1 MTYPPPPGQPPYGQ
15 QPGDPY
21 GQQPGNPYGTPSGG
35 FPQQGGQYPQGYPQV
50 PYGQQGGFGPQ
61 PPKKSKT
68 GLWVG
73 LGIGVVAVVVFVITA
88 FVAPG
93 FLLSDDDDDSTSGGG
108 GNSSGAQALAE
119 KIRDGLIAND
129 TATLQQLACPDATDM
144 VQGAIQ
150 SASELAD
157 VRIDGQAQENGDT
170 ATVKATVTLDGVGV
184 ETGITNTFAK
194 QNGEW
199 CWQDL
204 TFNVSNMP
212 GPGEMSDIPSMPPA
226 PSIPSVPSPGSPGS
240 ASDIGSSGSSGGV
253 EAFLQQFG
261 EALNAGDAE
270 TLQGML
276 CPAATGAEEI
286 EKALAAGDNYT
297 MEDRIRNEGSIL
309 NTSFVGSDGRLS
321 VYIDSQDEPLCVFI
335 ALYL

>member
-1 MTYPPPPGQPPYGQ
+1 
-15 QPGDPY
+15 
-21 GQQPGNPYGTPSGG
+21 
-35 FPQQGGQYPQGYPQV
+35 
-50 PYGQQGGFGPQ
+50 
-61 PPKKSKT
+61 
-68 GLWVG
+68 
-73 LGIGVVAVVVFVITA
+73 VVAFVITA

-144 VQGAIQ
+144 VQGAIH

-286 EKALAAGDNYT
+286 EKPSQPATTTRWRTASGKKAPSSTLVSSAPT
-297 MEDRIRNEGSIL
+297 EGSRS
-309 NTSFVGSDGRLS
+309 TSTARTNRSVFSSPSIYDHVVQARAGSEIFAPSPFLM
-321 VYIDSQDEPLCVFI
+321 
-335 ALYL
+335 